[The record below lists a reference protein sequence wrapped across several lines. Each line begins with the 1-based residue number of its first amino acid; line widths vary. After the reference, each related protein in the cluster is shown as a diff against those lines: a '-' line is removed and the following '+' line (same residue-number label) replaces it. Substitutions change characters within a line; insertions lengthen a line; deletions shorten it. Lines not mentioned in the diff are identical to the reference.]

1 MSRRLATLF
10 APLAAAN
17 SGDVK
22 AATVLALPVLR
33 FERDG
38 RRYVVGAMASGG
50 PLVSGTASRPGFNGP
65 FTFANLEL
73 PFDTGQELRIQRSD
87 KLDRGISRTI
97 ASVTNGQRPT
107 SGDDE
112 FDNMYLIKTR
122 DQAFARLTLD
132 PPLRKKLIDSPHQCL
147 EVALN
152 GAKIS
157 VHIHDYA
164 NSPSDLDEMIDIATR
179 LANNCNSS

>member
-1 MSRRLATLF
+1 MIWWVIIPAVIVAALGYAYWEHNKVSRRLATLF

-38 RRYVVGAMASGG
+38 RRYVVGAMANGG

-97 ASVTNGQRPT
+97 ASVTNGQRPN

-112 FDNMYLIKTR
+112 FDNKYLIKTR
-122 DQAFARLTLD
+122 GQASPDPGPRASLKRVAR
-132 PPLRKKLIDSPHQCL
+132 K
-147 EVALN
+147 A
-152 GAKIS
+152 
-157 VHIHDYA
+157 
-164 NSPSDLDEMIDIATR
+164 PSSEG
-179 LANNCNSS
+179 